1 MSVVEEVATTHKE
14 TKAEL
19 VKRIP
24 DVLRMLCEENPMLNY
39 EKVLEFFVREGVCKE
54 EKKGKKQ
61 KKDPLAP
68 KRPKTAYMFYSQAI
82 REDVTKSLGDE
93 ASLTNVSKEIANRWK
108 TLTDKDKTK
117 YVKEAEKDKKRYEK
131 EMEVYKAGS
140 SSSNTES
147 E

>member
-1 MSVVEEVATTHKE
+1 MSVVEVATPHKE

-54 EKKGKKQ
+54 EKGKKQ

-68 KRPKTAYMFYSQAI
+68 KRPKTAYMYYSQAI

-93 ASLTNVSKEIANRWK
+93 ASLTTVSKEIANRWK
-108 TLTDKDKTK
+108 TLTEKDKKK
-117 YVKEAEKDKKRYEK
+117 YVKEAENDKKRYAT
-131 EMEVYKAGS
+131 EMEAYKAGS
-140 SSSNTES
+140 SSNSETE
-147 E
+147 